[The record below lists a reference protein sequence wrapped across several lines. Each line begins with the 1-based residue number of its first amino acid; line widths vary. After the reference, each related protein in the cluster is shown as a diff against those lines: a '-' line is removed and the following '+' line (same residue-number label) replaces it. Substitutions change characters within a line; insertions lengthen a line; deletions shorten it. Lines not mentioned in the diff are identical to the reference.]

1 MDVQIRSRGCLLL
14 YTYPSEFTKELVFRV
29 GGFSLSVLLPLIRV
43 ILNLIGVNKT
53 TESSNSLVK
62 KTKSETDYLSRWYCT
77 AGSDRE
83 GHINFSITTFR
94 SRTYCEKSV
103 LFPIKII
110 ELLGIVINSMK
121 MEFSLWE
128 EKVQKFFRKLDQKL
142 VSVRKVSQL
151 IGTLSSPSLAV
162 LPAPLQ
168 YRYLQI

>member
-62 KTKSETDYLSRWYCT
+62 KAKSETDYLSRWYCT

-83 GHINFSITTFR
+83 GHINFSITTSR

-103 LFPIKII
+103 LFPTKII
-110 ELLGIVINSMK
+110 ELLRIVISSMK

-128 EKVQKFFRKLDQKL
+128 EKVQKIFQETGPEI
-142 VSVRKVSQL
+142 SVWKEVSQF

-162 LPAPLQ
+162 VPAPLQ